1 MTTRLAGVAC
11 AAMMILSSCAPAV
24 HMHGLT
30 RERALRVRVDGPLYG
45 PERTM
50 TTAPSYPS
58 DADAGTVILDV
69 TIDPLGRVDAI
80 DVLQA
85 GDWSH

>member
-1 MTTRLAGVAC
+1 
-11 AAMMILSSCAPAV
+11 
-24 HMHGLT
+24 
-30 RERALRVRVDGPLYG
+30 
-45 PERTM
+45 M

-85 GDWSH
+85 VTGATDAAVAAVSQWEYIPVLLNGKPIWVIMVVAVPSPWL